1 MNTVDVLNGQALI
14 AGQWRSSVRL
24 TMDGGRIVSVD
35 DAGDIGGGAD
45 AVIDLRGGYLLP
57 GFVDTQVNGGGGV
70 LFNDCPTADGV
81 AAIAAA
87 HARFGTT
94 ALLPTLISD
103 SVEAVAAALD
113 AVDDAIAQGVPG
125 IVGVHIEGPFIN
137 PARKGIHSEA
147 RLRRLD
153 DAAMALLTRPRKGV
167 VMLTIA
173 PELAAPEQIVALARA
188 GVIISAGHTDATY
201 EEAIAGF
208 DHGVRGVT
216 HLYNAMTPLQHRAP
230 GMVGAAFDR
239 DDVYCGLIVDGVHV
253 ATPAVRLACRV
264 KGPER
269 LMLVTDAMPGVG
281 NGGQPFMLD
290 GRPIYVRDGMCTDEA
305 GTLAGSGLD
314 MATAL
319 RNTLTM
325 TGLPMNDVSQMASAT
340 PAAFIGLEGRI
351 GRIASGMAADFVA
364 LNADL
369 GVAQTWIGGTCRFA
383 G

>member
-14 AGQWRSSVRL
+14 AGQWRSSARL
-24 TMDGGRIVSVD
+24 VMDGGRIVSID
-35 DAGDIGGGAD
+35 EAGDAD
-45 AVIDLRGGYLLP
+45 QVIDLQGGYLLP

-70 LFNDCPTADGV
+70 LFNDCPTVDGV

-153 DAAMALLTRPRKGV
+153 DAAMALLTRPRRGV

-173 PELAAPEQIVALARA
+173 PELAAPEQIVALTRA

-264 KGPER
+264 KGAER

-290 GRPIYVRDGMCTDEA
+290 GRPIYVRDGMCTDAA

-319 RNTLTM
+319 RNTITM
-325 TGLPMNDVSQMASAT
+325 TGLPVEQVSKMASAT
-340 PAAFIGLEGRI
+340 PAAFLGLEGRI
-351 GRIASGMAADFVA
+351 GRIAAGMAADFVA
-364 LNADL
+364 LGADL
-369 GVAQTWIGGTCRFA
+369 RVAQTWIGGACRFV

>member
-1 MNTVDVLNGQALI
+1 MNTVDVLNGRALV
-14 AGQWRSSVRL
+14 AGQWLSSVRL
-24 TMDGGRIVSVD
+24 TLDGGRIVSVG
-35 DAGDIGGGAD
+35 DAGHAD
-45 AVIDLRGGYLLP
+45 AVIDLQGGYLLP

-113 AVDDAIAQGVPG
+113 AVDDAIAQGVSG

-153 DAAMALLTRPRKGV
+153 DAAMALLSRPRRGV

-264 KGPER
+264 KGPDR

-290 GRPIYVRDGMCTDEA
+290 GRPIYVRDGMCTDAA

-319 RNTLTM
+319 RNTITM
-325 TGLPMNDVSQMASAT
+325 TGLPMEQVSQMASAT
-340 PAAFIGLEGRI
+340 PAAFLGLEGRI
-351 GRIASGMAADFVA
+351 GRIAPGMAADFVV
-364 LNADL
+364 LGADL
-369 GVAQTWIGGTCRFA
+369 RVAQTWIGGACRFV

>member
-1 MNTVDVLNGQALI
+1 MSTMDICNGQALI
-14 AGQWRSSVRL
+14 GGAWRSSARL
-24 TMDGGRIVSVD
+24 VLDGGRIVAVEE
-35 DAGDIGGGAD
+35 AAAGGAD
-45 AVIDLRGGYLLP
+45 QVLDLQGGYLLP

-70 LFNDCPTADGV
+70 LFNDCPTVDGV

-94 ALLPTLISD
+94 SLLPTLISD
-103 SVEAVAAALD
+103 SLAMVEAALD
-113 AVDDAIAQGVPG
+113 AVDQAIEQGVPG

-137 PARKGIHSEA
+137 PVRKGIHSEA

-153 DAAMALLTRPRKGV
+153 DAAMALLTKPRRGG
-167 VMLTIA
+167 VMLTLA
-173 PELAAPEQIVALARA
+173 PELAQPEQIVALARA
-188 GVIISAGHTDATY
+188 GVILSAGHTNASY
-201 EEAIAGF
+201 EEALSGF

-230 GMVGAAFDR
+230 GVVGASLDR

-253 ATPAVRLACRV
+253 APPAVRLACRA
-264 KGPER
+264 KGADR

-290 GRPIYVRDGMCTDEA
+290 GRPIYVRDGMCTDAA

-325 TGLPMNDVSQMASAT
+325 TGLPLADVSRMASAT
-340 PAAFIGLEGRI
+340 PAAFLRLEGQM
-351 GRIASGMAADFVA
+351 GQIAPGMAADFVVLDA
-364 LNADL
+364 QL
-369 GVAQTWIGGTCRFA
+369 GVAQTWIGGACRFS

>member
-1 MNTVDVLNGQALI
+1 MTTVDVMNGQSLI
-14 AGQWRSSVRL
+14 AGAWRDAVRVVIE
-24 TMDGGRIVSVD
+24 DGRIVSL
-35 DAGDIGGGAD
+35 GGVEASGAD
-45 AVIDLRGGYLLP
+45 QTLDLQGGFLLP

-70 LFNDCPTADGV
+70 LFNDCPTVDGV

-103 SVEAVAAALD
+103 SLAMVSAALD
-113 AVDDAIAQGVPG
+113 AVDAAIEQGVPG
-125 IVGVHIEGPFIN
+125 VVGVHIEGPFIN

-147 RLRRLD
+147 RLCRLD
-153 DAAMALLTRPRKGV
+153 DAAMALLTRPRRGV
-167 VMLTIA
+167 VMLTLA

-188 GVIISAGHTDATY
+188 GVVLSAGHTDATY

-230 GMVGAAFDR
+230 GMVGAALDR

-253 ATPAVRLACRV
+253 ATPAVRLACRA
-264 KGPER
+264 KGPGR

-290 GRPIYVRDGMCTDEA
+290 GRPIYVRDGMCTDA
-305 GTLAGSGLD
+305 QGTLAGSGLD

-319 RNTLTM
+319 RNTVTM
-325 TGLPMNDVSQMASAT
+325 TGWPLADVSRMASAT
-340 PAAFIGLEGRI
+340 PAAFLGIGARMGV
-351 GRIASGMAADFVA
+351 IAPGMAADFIA
-364 LNADL
+364 LDAAL
-369 GVAQTWIGGTCRFA
+369 MVRQTWIGGICRFA
-383 G
+383 A

>member
-35 DAGDIGGGAD
+35 GAGDAD
-45 AVIDLRGGYLLP
+45 QVIDLQGGYLLP

-70 LFNDCPTADGV
+70 LFNDSPTVDGV

-125 IVGVHIEGPFIN
+125 VVGVHIEGPFIN

-153 DAAMALLTRPRKGV
+153 DAAMALLTRPRRGV

-239 DDVYCGLIVDGVHV
+239 DDVYCGLIVDGIHV

-264 KGPER
+264 KGAER

-290 GRPIYVRDGMCTDEA
+290 GRPIYVRDGMCTDAA

-319 RNTLTM
+319 RNTITM
-325 TGLPMNDVSQMASAT
+325 TGLPMEQVSKMASAT
-340 PAAFIGLEGRI
+340 PAAFLGLEAHI
-351 GRIASGMAADFVA
+351 GRIAPGMAADFVA

-369 GVAQTWIGGTCRFA
+369 GVAQTWIGGVCRFA

>member
-14 AGQWRSSVRL
+14 AGQWRSSARL
-24 TMDGGRIVSVD
+24 VMDGGRIVSID
-35 DAGDIGGGAD
+35 EAGDAD
-45 AVIDLRGGYLLP
+45 QVIDLQGGYLLP

-70 LFNDCPTADGV
+70 LFNDCPTVDGV

-153 DAAMALLTRPRKGV
+153 DAAMALLTRPRRGV

-173 PELAAPEQIVALARA
+173 PELAAPEQIVALTRA

-264 KGPER
+264 KGAER

-281 NGGQPFMLD
+281 NGGKPFMLD
-290 GRPIYVRDGMCTDEA
+290 GRPIYVRDGMCTDAA

-319 RNTLTM
+319 RKTITM
-325 TGLPMNDVSQMASAT
+325 TGLPVEQVSNMASAT
-340 PAAFIGLEGRI
+340 PAAFLGLEGRI
-351 GRIASGMAADFVA
+351 GRIAAGMAADFVA
-364 LNADL
+364 LGADL
-369 GVAQTWIGGTCRFA
+369 RVAQTWIGGACRFV

>member
-35 DAGDIGGGAD
+35 DAGDAD
-45 AVIDLRGGYLLP
+45 QVLDLHGGYLLP

-103 SVEAVAAALD
+103 SVEAVAAALN

-137 PARKGIHSEA
+137 PARKGIHSAA

-153 DAAMALLTRPRKGV
+153 DAAMALLTRPRRGV

-188 GVIISAGHTDATY
+188 SVIISAGHTDATY

-290 GRPIYVRDGMCTDEA
+290 GRPIYVLDGMCTDEA

-325 TGLPMNDVSQMASAT
+325 TGLPMEQVSQMASAT
-340 PAAFIGLEGRI
+340 PAAFLGLEGRI
-351 GRIASGMAADFVA
+351 GRIAPGMAADFVA

-369 GVAQTWIGGTCRFA
+369 GVAQTWIGGMCRFA

>member
-24 TMDGGRIVSVD
+24 TMDGGQIVSVD
-35 DAGDIGGGAD
+35 DAGDAD
-45 AVIDLRGGYLLP
+45 AVLDLHGGYLLP
-57 GFVDTQVNGGGGV
+57 GFVDTQVNGGGGG
-70 LFNDCPTADGV
+70 LFNDCPTVDGV

-137 PARKGIHSEA
+137 PARKGIHSAA

-153 DAAMALLTRPRKGV
+153 DAAMALLTRPRRGV

-173 PELAAPEQIVALARA
+173 PELAAPEQIVTLSRA

-290 GRPIYVRDGMCTDEA
+290 GRPIYVRDGMCTDAA

-325 TGLPMNDVSQMASAT
+325 TDLPMEQVSQMASAT
-340 PAAFIGLEGRI
+340 PAAFLGQEDRI
-351 GRIASGMAADFVA
+351 GRIAPGMAADFVA
-364 LNADL
+364 LDARL
-369 GVAQTWIGGTCRFA
+369 GVAQTWIGGICRFA

>member
-14 AGQWRSSVRL
+14 AGQWRSSARL
-24 TMDGGRIVSVD
+24 VMDGGRIVSID
-35 DAGDIGGGAD
+35 EAGDAD
-45 AVIDLRGGYLLP
+45 QVIDLQGGYLLP

-70 LFNDCPTADGV
+70 LFNDCPTVDGV

-153 DAAMALLTRPRKGV
+153 DAAMALLTRPRRGV

-173 PELAAPEQIVALARA
+173 PELAAPEQIVALTRA

-264 KGPER
+264 KGAER

-281 NGGQPFMLD
+281 NGGKPFMLD
-290 GRPIYVRDGMCTDEA
+290 GRPIYVRDGMCTDAA

-319 RNTLTM
+319 RNTITM
-325 TGLPMNDVSQMASAT
+325 TGLPVEQVSNMASAT
-340 PAAFIGLEGRI
+340 PAAFLGLEGRI
-351 GRIASGMAADFVA
+351 GRIAAGMAADFVA
-364 LNADL
+364 LGADL
-369 GVAQTWIGGTCRFA
+369 RVAQTWIGGACRFV

>member
-35 DAGDIGGGAD
+35 DAGDAD
-45 AVIDLRGGYLLP
+45 QVLDLHGGYLLP

-153 DAAMALLTRPRKGV
+153 DAAMALLTRPRRGV

-325 TGLPMNDVSQMASAT
+325 TGLPMEQVSQMASAT
-340 PAAFIGLEGRI
+340 PAAFLGLEGRI
-351 GRIASGMAADFVA
+351 GRIAPGMAADFVA

-369 GVAQTWIGGTCRFA
+369 GVAQTWIGGMCRFA

>member
-1 MNTVDVLNGQALI
+1 MNTVNVLNGQALI

-24 TMDGGRIVSVD
+24 TMDNGRIVAVD
-35 DAGDIGGGAD
+35 DAGDAD
-45 AVIDLRGGYLLP
+45 AVLDLQGGYLLP

-153 DAAMALLTRPRKGV
+153 DAAMALLTRPRRGV

-230 GMVGAAFDR
+230 GMVGAALDR

-314 MATAL
+314 MAAAL
-319 RNTLTM
+319 RNTMTM
-325 TGLPMNDVSQMASAT
+325 TGLPMGDVSQMASAT

-351 GRIASGMAADFVA
+351 GRIAPGMAADFVA

-369 GVAQTWIGGTCRFA
+369 GVMQTWIGGACRFA

>member
-1 MNTVDVLNGQALI
+1 MNTVDVLNGRALV
-14 AGQWRSSVRL
+14 AGQWLSSVRL
-24 TMDGGRIVSVD
+24 TLDGGRIVSVG
-35 DAGDIGGGAD
+35 DAGHAD
-45 AVIDLRGGYLLP
+45 QVIDLQGGYLLP

-153 DAAMALLTRPRKGV
+153 DAAMALLSRPRRGV

-264 KGPER
+264 KGPDR

-290 GRPIYVRDGMCTDEA
+290 GRPIYVRDGMCTDAA

-319 RNTLTM
+319 RNTITM
-325 TGLPMNDVSQMASAT
+325 TGLPMEQVSQMASAT
-340 PAAFIGLEGRI
+340 PAAFLGLEGRI
-351 GRIASGMAADFVA
+351 GRIAPGMAADFVV
-364 LNADL
+364 LGADL
-369 GVAQTWIGGTCRFA
+369 RVAQTWIGGACRFV